1 MPTGNPG
8 SDFRYKKG
16 PLSLNFTEESTLII
30 PITFTGMNLGAIA
43 YDLGI
48 EQNTNITICAEQD
61 SGTNAKYRTNFWPL
75 WLISE
80 EDGEYLEFEGN
91 EDRDEELYIYGTI

>member
-16 PLSLNFTEESTLII
+16 PSSLDPTEESNLII
-30 PITFTGMNLGAIA
+30 PITVTGTIGAIA

-48 EQNTNITICAEQD
+48 EQNTNITICTEQD
-61 SGTNAKYRTNFWPL
+61 SGAANAKYRTTFWPL

-80 EDGEYLEFEGN
+80 TDGKYLTFEGN
-91 EDRDEELYIYGTI
+91 DDREEELYIYGTI